1 MKIRVNQIMESPQEK
16 DFAEGTDDLNQMY
29 DGERVR
35 DFHFPSAVSAHLL
48 CYRSGQELFFQGSVT
63 GTIEGTC
70 SRCLKGYAL
79 PLEKEFNLVL
89 LPDPLGLKSR
99 ELNQDEMGLSYY
111 SADEIDL
118 APLIRE
124 QVLLALP
131 IRPLCDD
138 QCRGLCASCGAD
150 LNQGLCRCAP
160 SEGDSRMAVFR
171 ALKPDSKPSAR

>member
-1 MKIRVNQIMESPQEK
+1 MKIRVNQITESPKEK
-16 DFAEGTDDLNQMY
+16 SFEEGTDGLNQLY

-35 DFHFPSAVSAHLL
+35 DFHFSPAVSAHLL
-48 CYRSGQELFFQGSVT
+48 YYRSGQELFFQGSVT

-89 LPDPLGLKSR
+89 LPDPLGLKNR
-99 ELNQDEMGLSYY
+99 ELNRDEMGLSYY
-111 SADEIDL
+111 SAEEIDL
-118 APLIRE
+118 SPLIRE

-131 IRPLCDD
+131 IRPLCDE

-150 LNQGLCRCAP
+150 LNQEPCRCDP
-160 SEGDSRMAVFR
+160 SKGDPRMAVFR
-171 ALKPDSKPSAR
+171 ALKPDQKPSAR